1 MEMIGNEIWPF
12 LFFLGLLFLNW
23 PFLDLF
29 KPYLPYYL
37 FVVWGLFILIV
48 GLLISRVTG
57 KKRGDDV

>member
-1 MEMIGNEIWPF
+1 MRNNEIWPF
-12 LFFLGLLFLNW
+12 LFLLGLLFLNW

-29 KPYLPYYL
+29 RPYFPYYF

>member
-1 MEMIGNEIWPF
+1 MRNNEIWPF
-12 LFFLGLLFLNW
+12 IFILGLIFLNC

-29 KPYLPYYL
+29 KAYLPYYF

>member
-1 MEMIGNEIWPF
+1 MKIISNEIWPF

-37 FVVWGLFILIV
+37 FIIWGLFILIV
-48 GLLISRVTG
+48 RLTINRVTG
-57 KKRGDDV
+57 RKRGDDV